1 MAITVAAVIPLYNGA
16 KYIEEAIRSI
26 FTQTEPVDEVI
37 VVNDGSKDNGPEIVN
52 SLSASYPITFL
63 HQVNSGQ
70 SSARNAAIRHTP
82 CTHIAFLDQDD
93 VWYVDHIDV
102 LKRQFLNAEVHNLA
116 LAYGNLDQ
124 IDKDGR
130 MVVHCCLD
138 SIPTPQ
144 PKKSLKEHL
153 QHDLFIVPS
162 ASMVLKE
169 AIERVG
175 MFDER
180 LSGYEDDDLFLRLY
194 SATYGSAYINKS
206 VTKWRLYS
214 SSTSFSKRMATSRMI
229 YFKKQLEL
237 FPDDPVFEISWSR
250 DVIGPRFMLLA
261 HNDFVKATRSHDLA
275 NIERAWADVEAI
287 APVMKTGISRR
298 VRRFSPLIRLLY
310 QNRLYRRARRLAE
323 YAVS

>member
-16 KYIEEAIRSI
+16 QYIEEAIRSV
-26 FTQTEPVDEVI
+26 FAQAEPVDEVI

-63 HQVNSGQ
+63 HQGNSGQ
-70 SSARNAAIRHTP
+70 SSARNAAIRHTS

-93 VWYVDHIDV
+93 VWYDDHIGV
-102 LKRQFLNAEVHNLA
+102 LKRQFSKDKVHNLA
-116 LAYGNLDQ
+116 VAYGNLDQ

-130 MVVHCCLD
+130 MILHCCLD
-138 SIPTPQ
+138 LVPTPQ
-144 PKKSLKEHL
+144 PKKSLREHL
-153 QHDLFIVPS
+153 QHDLFILPS

-169 AIERVG
+169 AIEHVG

-180 LSGYEDDDLFLRLY
+180 LSGYEDDDLFTRLY
-194 SATYGSAYINKS
+194 SWTYGSVYVNKA

-214 SSTSFSKRMATSRMI
+214 SSTSFSTRMSASRMI

-237 FPDDPVFEISWSR
+237 FPDDSVFEISWSR

-261 HNDFVKATRSHDLA
+261 HNDFVKATRSRDLA

-287 APVMKTGISRR
+287 APVMKTGIGRR

-310 QNRLYRRARRLAE
+310 QNRLYCRAR
-323 YAVS
+323 

>member
-16 KYIEEAIRSI
+16 KYIEEAIRSVFAQI
-26 FTQTEPVDEVI
+26 EPVDEVI

-63 HQVNSGQ
+63 HQDNQGQ
-70 SSARNAAIRHTP
+70 SSARNAAIRHTS

-93 VWYVDHIDV
+93 VWYDEHVGM
-102 LKRQFLNAEVHNLA
+102 LKRQFLEAKVHNLA
-116 LAYGNLDQ
+116 LSYGNLDQ

-130 MVVHCCLD
+130 MVVHGCLD
-138 SIPTPQ
+138 HIPTPQ
-144 PKKSLKEHL
+144 PKKSLREHL

-180 LSGYEDDDLFLRLY
+180 LSGYEDDDLFIRMY
-194 SATYGSAYINKS
+194 SANYGSAYVNKS

-214 SSTSFSKRMATSRMI
+214 SSTSFSKRMAVSRMI
-229 YFKKQLEL
+229 YFRKQLES
-237 FPDDPVFEISWSR
+237 FPDDPAFEISWSR

-261 HNDFVKATRSHDLA
+261 HNDFVKATRSGDLTY
-275 NIERAWADVEAI
+275 IERAWSDVEAI
-287 APVMKTGISRR
+287 APVLKTRIGRR
-298 VRRFSPLIRLLY
+298 VRRFSPLIRFLY
-310 QNRLYRRARRLAE
+310 QNRLFGRARRLAN

>member
-16 KYIEEAIRSI
+16 KYIEEAIRSV
-26 FTQTEPVDEVI
+26 FAQTEPVDEVI

-52 SLSASYPITFL
+52 SLSSSYPITFL

-138 SIPTPQ
+138 SIPTP
-144 PKKSLKEHL
+144 
-153 QHDLFIVPS
+153 
-162 ASMVLKE
+162 
-169 AIERVG
+169 
-175 MFDER
+175 
-180 LSGYEDDDLFLRLY
+180 
-194 SATYGSAYINKS
+194 
-206 VTKWRLYS
+206 
-214 SSTSFSKRMATSRMI
+214 
-229 YFKKQLEL
+229 
-237 FPDDPVFEISWSR
+237 
-250 DVIGPRFMLLA
+250 
-261 HNDFVKATRSHDLA
+261 
-275 NIERAWADVEAI
+275 
-287 APVMKTGISRR
+287 
-298 VRRFSPLIRLLY
+298 
-310 QNRLYRRARRLAE
+310 
-323 YAVS
+323 